1 MNVESSSH
9 NSILKINHIIRRMN
23 ELEIGIQEVKII
35 YNDSIRELL
44 EKQFQL
50 RNELPKSMSI
60 LPIDTDLLLDSA
72 ILIETPFIKKLSR
85 KLKTKLIILSELE
98 AESKSSKLKSEMVP
112 KLLKIKTEIKLTGRD
127 LFKEVFGDTKRYR
140 LLDIDTI
147 GENVHFGYE

>member
-1 MNVESSSH
+1 M
-9 NSILKINHIIRRMN
+9 KTNHIISRMN

-50 RNELPKSMSI
+50 RNDLPKSISI

-72 ILIETPFIKKLSR
+72 ILIDTQLIKKLSR
-85 KLKTKLIILSELE
+85 KLKTKLLILGELE
-98 AESKSSKLKSEMVP
+98 TELKSRKLKSEMAN
-112 KLLKIKTEIKLTGRD
+112 KLLKVKTEIKLTGRD